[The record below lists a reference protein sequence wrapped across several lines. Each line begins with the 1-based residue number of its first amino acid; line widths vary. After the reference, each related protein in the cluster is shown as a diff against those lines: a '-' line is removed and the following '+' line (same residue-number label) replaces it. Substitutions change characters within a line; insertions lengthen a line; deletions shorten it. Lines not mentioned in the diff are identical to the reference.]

1 MSESP
6 DAFRPLEDRSDWQAV
21 LDQSDEGPVV
31 VFKHSSIC
39 PTSARAQDEMKALS
53 DAGDLPVYRLVV
65 QESREIS
72 DAIAEEFGIQH
83 ESPQV
88 IVVKEGAPV
97 FDASHRRVKA
107 DVVRDAVAS
116 NGTAA

>member
-1 MSESP
+1 MSP
-6 DAFRPLEDRSDWQAV
+6 PTDAFRPLEDRSDWNDV
-21 LDQSDEGPVV
+21 LDRSEESPVV

-39 PTSARAQDEMKALS
+39 PTSARAQDEMEALS
-53 DAGDLPVYRLVV
+53 GAGPFPIYRLVV

-72 DAIAEEFGIQH
+72 DAIAEELDIRH

-88 IVVKEGAPV
+88 IVLKEGAPV

-107 DVVRDAVAS
+107 DVVRSALES
-116 NGTAA
+116 NGAAA